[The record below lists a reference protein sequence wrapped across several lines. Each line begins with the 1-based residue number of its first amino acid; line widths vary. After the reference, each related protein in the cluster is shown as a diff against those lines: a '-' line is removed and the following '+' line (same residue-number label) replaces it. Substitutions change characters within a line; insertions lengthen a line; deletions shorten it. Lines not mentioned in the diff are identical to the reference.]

1 MPDRGDLPYIDL
13 SGKFGIGCQDIDDTA
28 QVMWPFPQL
37 RGLIRILVKGRR
49 PRMVRSGHNIALLGK
64 LGRKPVQVAPAPSI
78 TMRENHQRMGAGV
91 GGLLLLRQK
100 YLEKR
105 GSRQWLRHL
114 PIFSGVPDRNME
126 RPGRV
131 LVQLGL
137 SKADTLGRISKRCDG
152 QP

>member
-91 GGLLLLRQK
+91 GGVLLLRQK

-114 PIFSGVPDRNME
+114 PHLQWGTRTQH
-126 RPGRV
+126 GATG
-131 LVQLGL
+131 QCLGPAWPL
-137 SKADTLGRISKRCDG
+137 ESRHSRQNKQAL
-152 QP
+152 

>member
-64 LGRKPVQVAPAPSI
+64 LGRKPVQVAPVPSI
-78 TMRENHQRMGAGV
+78 AMRENHQRMGAGV
-91 GGLLLLRQK
+91 GDCFFYGRSTLKNAVLANG
-100 YLEKR
+100 Y
-105 GSRQWLRHL
+105 GIC

-126 RPGRV
+126 RPGSV

-152 QP
+152 QS